1 MNINIKLFDELTSDE
16 LYRILELRARVF
28 VVEQNCAYNDMDF
41 ADQSACHV
49 FFTNGTELMA
59 YLRIIPLKDEKNA
72 VKIGRVV
79 CSKRRTGL
87 GTELLKEGINAART
101 VFNAKKII
109 IHAQSYVKDFYAR
122 QGFVQ
127 TSEEFLEVGI
137 PHVGMELNFQEVR

>member
-1 MNINIKLFDELTSDE
+1 MNLNVKLFDELTNDE
-16 LYRILELRARVF
+16 LYKILELRSRVF
-28 VVEQNCAYNDMDF
+28 VVEQSCAYNDMDF
-41 ADQSACHV
+41 DDQKACHV
-49 FFTNGTELMA
+49 FYTKDNNVEA
-59 YLRIIPLKDEKNA
+59 YLRIIPVEDDKNA

-87 GTELLKEGINAART
+87 GTELLKEGINAAGT

-109 IHAQSYVKDFYAR
+109 IHAQSYVKEFYAR

-137 PHVGMELNFQEVR
+137 PHVGMELEL